1 MDEVTQLLSFF
12 ISFLFGF
19 GFHILTRW
27 HFKVTDTYKTI
38 LRYITTILFVF
49 NIVLFYVYIMYL
61 INDGV
66 IHIYF
71 LLFVI
76 LGFFVFGIL
85 QKNVKL
91 NLFLPS
97 KVEKLFRK

>member
-1 MDEVTQLLSFF
+1 MDEITQLLSFF

-19 GFHILTRW
+19 GFHILTTW
-27 HFKVTDTYKTI
+27 HFKTTETYN
-38 LRYITTILFVF
+38 LLMRYLTTILFVF
-49 NIVLFYVYIMYL
+49 NIVLLYVYIMYL
-61 INDGV
+61 INNGV

-71 LLFVI
+71 LAFVV
-76 LGFFVFGIL
+76 LGFLCFGIL